1 MSEDKLTKRAID
13 ALEYVNSLEVT
24 DQESLN
30 LANKVL
36 VRIGQVQ
43 KAINDF
49 FNPLINKAHVAH
61 KALCDKKKEVIGPV
75 LRADNFA
82 KQKVRI
88 YMREQERIQQEALAK
103 VRQAEEDKK
112 KLEEDALKK
121 AQALQDEGKVD
132 EALDVLD
139 ETAEMVDEIK
149 TEVPTGP
156 VMSGTHV
163 KKVWLWKLD
172 NIDEVP
178 RHCMVLDKIKIN
190 GMVRQGARTISGL
203 IIYED
208 IDISRSR
215 T

>member
-1 MSEDKLTKRAID
+1 MSEDKLAKRATD
-13 ALEYVNSLEVT
+13 ALEYVNSLEIT
-24 DQESLN
+24 DQPSLD
-30 LANKVL
+30 LANKVT
-36 VRIGQVQ
+36 VRIGLII
-43 KAINDF
+43 KGINDF

-61 KALCDKKKEVIGPV
+61 KALCDKKKLYQRPALDADLVIK
-75 LRADNFA
+75 RKIRTYWA
-82 KQKVRI
+82 
-88 YMREQERIQQEALAK
+88 EQERIKQEALAK
-103 VRQAEEDKK
+103 ARKIEEDKK

-139 ETAEMVDEIK
+139 ETAEEVDEMK
-149 TEVPTGP
+149 AEVPTGP
-156 VMSGTHV
+156 VMTGTHV
-163 KKVWLWKLD
+163 KKVWTWKLD
-172 NIDEVP
+172 DIEEVP
-178 RHCMVLDKIKIN
+178 RSCMMLDKIKIN